1 MSRRGRLRAHASKRD
16 RQLGDAC
23 QAPRCR
29 ACPRRLDLQQ
39 RRKSGT
45 RTDRSHQ
52 SRIGEIDGR
61 ISERALAIA
70 RLFKSGGLSVEV
82 SSNIQGHIWSKFV
95 HNCAINPVSAVT
107 GLRPGEIARTATAA
121 ALLDRLLDEILA
133 VVAGD
138 RCRCSRAPV
147 PCEGRPAQPSQTR
160 RCVAKDGS
168 LECDHRGETRRTA
181 WLDPVSA
188 DPSSPVLRRQSHQQ
202 TESPFGPTLNA
213 FFDSIDPFRT
223 FGSFSF
229 PRPVRPLSRHV
240 FPRLWLCRQ
249 YSPRNR
255 LNALLGLLLGEAVGA
270 LAQPRSSPP

>member
-1 MSRRGRLRAHASKRD
+1 MSRRGRLRAHASNGIGNWETLAKRLGVGRVLAGSTYNSGAIWDPD
-16 RQLGDAC
+16 RPLTPISDQGD
-23 QAPRCR
+23 
-29 ACPRRLDLQQ
+29 RRPNI
-39 RRKSGT
+39 GT
-45 RTDRSHQ
+45 RPRHRSSLQ
-52 SRIGEIDGR
+52 IRR
-61 ISERALAIA
+61 
-70 RLFKSGGLSVEV
+70 LSVEV

-107 GLRPGEIARTATAA
+107 VLRPGEIARTATAA

-188 DPSSPVLRRQSHQQ
+188 THHRRSSDANRISRRNYRS
-202 TESPFGPTLNA
+202 A
-213 FFDSIDPFRT
+213 
-223 FGSFSF
+223 
-229 PRPVRPLSRHV
+229 PLSTPFSTASTHSGHLEV
-240 FPRLWLCRQ
+240 FRF
-249 YSPRNR
+249 
-255 LNALLGLLLGEAVGA
+255 LGL
-270 LAQPRSSPP
+270 